1 VAWWALLVAQT
12 NDSERQGTVYRG
24 CIRRDHP
31 AIAGHFPGYPIVPG
45 ALLLTELLHALEST
59 VGQNGRVLELSS
71 VKFIAPLHPDEPFT
85 IYLDRV
91 DATRL
96 KFQATCH
103 DRIIASGVIRHT
115 CL

>member
-1 VAWWALLVAQT
+1 SIPCFCHGHCILWMRCPETPWANWPWTAFVAWWALLVAQT

-71 VKFIAPLHPDEPFT
+71 VKFI
-85 IYLDRV
+85 
-91 DATRL
+91 
-96 KFQATCH
+96 
-103 DRIIASGVIRHT
+103 
-115 CL
+115 